1 MSVMRLSR
9 LFTKTARQAPNNA
22 DSLNADLLVRAGFV
36 QQTMAGVY
44 SYLPLGLC
52 VLRKIEVAVREE
64 MNALGAQELLLSA
77 LSSREAWERSGRW
90 GTFDVLFHVPGA
102 GDQEYA
108 LNPTHEEI
116 VVPLVRHFVHS
127 HRDLPF
133 ACYQIQT
140 KFRNELRVKSGILRN
155 REFLMKDLYSFH
167 QDDACLERYYER
179 VQEAYGRVFD
189 RLGLAERTYRT
200 FASGGSFSPYSH
212 EYQVLL
218 SQGED
223 TIYIS
228 EAAEAR
234 GQRIAIN
241 SEIYRKGETVC
252 PVTGDTAFR
261 EACASEAANIFKL
274 GTKFSV
280 PFKLQYTDDGGQSH
294 PVVMGCYGIGI
305 SRLMGIITEVFADDE
320 GLRWP
325 LSIAPAAVHIVP
337 LAREVTEKAY
347 KEAEELLAR
356 LEGRGICALFD
367 DRLNASP
374 GVRLADA
381 DLIGVPFRVVVSEK
395 TLQKKKLEVKK
406 RQVGETEWMTEKEL
420 IALCNPSPP
429 SPLPLRQERGG

>member
-1 MSVMRLSR
+1 MRLSH
-9 LFTKTARQAPNNA
+9 LFTKTARQAPKDA
-22 DSLNADLLVRAGFV
+22 HSLNADLLVRAGFV

-44 SYLPLGLC
+44 SYLPLGLR
-52 VLRKIEVAVREE
+52 VLRNIEAVVREE
-64 MNALGAQELLLSA
+64 MSALGAQELLLSA
-77 LSSREAWERSGRW
+77 LSSQEVWERSGRW

-108 LNPTHEEI
+108 LNPTHEEV
-116 VVPLVRHFVHS
+116 VVPLVQHFVHS
-127 HRDLPF
+127 HKDLPF

-167 QDDACLERYYER
+167 QDDACLDRYYER
-179 VQEAYGRVFD
+179 VQEAYGMVFE
-189 RLGLAERTYRT
+189 RLGLAERVYRT
-200 FASGGSFSPYSH
+200 FASGGSFSQYSH

-218 SQGED
+218 PQGED

-234 GQRIAIN
+234 GQRVAIN
-241 SEIYRKGETVC
+241 SEIYRKGETAC
-252 PVTGDTAFR
+252 PVTGEKVFR
-261 EACASEAANIFKL
+261 EARASEAANIFKL

-280 PFKLQYTDDGGQSH
+280 LFKLRYADEKGQSH
-294 PVVMGCYGIGI
+294 PVVMGCYGMGI

-337 LAREVTEKAY
+337 LTREIGEQAFR
-347 KEAEELLAR
+347 EADALYER
-356 LEGRGICALFD
+356 LKGKGVQALFD
-367 DRLNASP
+367 DRLDASP

-395 TLQKKKLEVKK
+395 TLEKKKLEVKT
-406 RQVGETEWMTEKEL
+406 RWSGETEWMTEEEL
-420 IALCNPSPP
+420 IAACNL
-429 SPLPLRQERGG
+429 PLPRPLSRCGRRGGS